1 MNVAFL
7 LDADN
12 LSSASD
18 VEHVFAHFRGI
29 GIAVSVR
36 RAYGGHEKLA
46 GIKDVLRQHGMRSFV
61 NQGKGTTDAALIV
74 DAMDLLHHDD
84 LPGTVAIGSSDADF
98 APLAVRLR
106 EAGIRVVCF
115 ALRDKA
121 DAEAL
126 ALAYDDVVYL
136 DGATRRGRAER
147 VDRVERPERAEPAP
161 RAERAARAEPAAKA
175 PRKTPVARKTAA
187 RPVAVPKAAPARKT
201 SGRTVAGDGETDAIL
216 DAVPALLAGQPVP
229 LNDVTKQLRDA
240 KVLGRSARSTTLLGR
255 HADEFRLTPEGNPAY
270 VQWTQ
275 RRR

>member
-18 VEHVFAHFRGI
+18 VDQVFAHFRGI

-46 GIKDVLRQHGMRSFV
+46 GIKDVLRQHAVRSFV
-61 NQGKGTTDAALIV
+61 NQGKGTTDASLIV

-106 EAGIRVVCF
+106 EAGIRVICF

-136 DGATRRGRAER
+136 DGGGRHERAER
-147 VDRVERPERAEPAP
+147 TERTEPP
-161 RAERAARAEPAAKA
+161 VKIVRKA
-175 PRKTPVARKTAA
+175 PTARKAAA
-187 RPVAVPKAAPARKT
+187 RPAAPKAAPARKS
-201 SGRTVAGDGETDAIL
+201 SGAAPAGDDEARAIL

-255 HADEFRLTPEGNPAY
+255 HTGEFRLTPEGNPAY
-270 VQWTQ
+270 VQWTK